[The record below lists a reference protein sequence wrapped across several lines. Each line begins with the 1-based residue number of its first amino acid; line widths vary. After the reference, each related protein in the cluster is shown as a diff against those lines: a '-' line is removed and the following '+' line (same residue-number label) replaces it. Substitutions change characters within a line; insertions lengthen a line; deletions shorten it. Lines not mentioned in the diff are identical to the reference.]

1 MIKKFKMILD
11 LLNKREKKQLLFVLF
26 AQLAMG
32 FIELIGVGSISPF
45 IMVISNPAVI
55 HTNMYLNKVYAYFN
69 FSSDNSFIIFFG
81 IAVIALITLSNLC
94 LGCISS
100 LNFFYCGRRLHSIA
114 MRFLEKYLCQ
124 PYVFYL
130 NINTADLA
138 KTILSEIHMFV
149 NRVLLVLLQLI
160 SSAIISL
167 CILFL
172 LIIINPLLAS
182 IVSMAFGLSYLII
195 FTFVRKFLAQKG
207 RERTVQNGLKYKYI
221 NEIFGGI
228 KDIKILGKEKVFMD
242 FFKVPSKKSAMNDA
256 ISDTVNDMPKYLLE
270 TIAFGGILGVVIF
283 MIASGIKIEKFL
295 PVLTLYAFGAYRLMP
310 SLQKIFKAA
319 ASIKYNFP
327 VVKNLHRDF
336 TRLRDDESIDTE
348 NIPKMN
354 FGDSIVLDNISFQY
368 PNTSKDVIKK
378 QSLVITSNTSIAL
391 VGATG
396 CGKTT
401 LVDII
406 LGLLEPQTGKIIIDD
421 VEITGINRKS
431 WQKNLGY
438 VPQSIYLTDDTVRNN
453 IAFGIAPEKIVNDT
467 VIKAAKLANIHG
479 FIQDEL
485 ENGYNTIIGERG
497 VRLSGGQRQRI
508 GIARAVYHEPSV
520 LIFDEATSALDSLT
534 ENAVIDAIT
543 NMSRKKTIIM
553 IAHRLSTVKTCD
565 IIYLMNKGII
575 IDHGNYDALYA
586 RNKIFRKMADGK

>member
-1 MIKKFKMILD
+1 M
-11 LLNKREKKQLLFVLF
+11 F

>member
-1 MIKKFKMILD
+1 MILD